1 MAAAGILIDE
11 PGPARWM
18 DGRSPVRQRR
28 RIVSTETLSAAAAS
42 TGVRTV
48 GVVVSDGIY
57 GFYW

>member
-1 MAAAGILIDE
+1 
-11 PGPARWM
+11 
-18 DGRSPVRQRR
+18 
-28 RIVSTETLSAAAAS
+28 VSTETLSAAAAS